1 MHARHCHHMIH
12 AAARQVISQ
21 RVGKIL
27 FIARQKRLQ
36 KASGV
41 RRKDLRAYPLEPLG
55 GIDWE
60 IPQRARP
67 CFYRQLALCRRAHP
81 DPARGVI
88 LVALQIVRAC
98 RAQLCRTRD
107 MVAGRKH
114 LVRRAVQHGAD
125 TPGLCLHANKN
136 GTSIARACR
145 IFQNLR
151 RNLCLL
157 PRAERLN
164 RTKQHCPIDPAP
176 CKRQRQPQKRRQKPL
191 QMKLLPEP
199 QRQHAERRSNC
210 RQKIRTGAKPRHA
223 RGAADRK
230 AGCEP
235 AQAPHFLR
243 SVSPSR

>member
-1 MHARHCHHMIH
+1 MHARNCHHMIH

-67 CFYRQLALCRRAHP
+67 CFYRQLTLRRRAHP
-81 DPARGVI
+81 DSARGVI
-88 LVALQIVRAC
+88 LVAFQIVRTR

-107 MVAGRKH
+107 MVTGRKR
-114 LVRRAVQHGAD
+114 LVRLVIKHRADIAR
-125 TPGLCLHANKN
+125 LCLHANKN

-151 RNLCLL
+151 RNLRL
-157 PRAERLN
+157 PTRAERLD
-164 RTKQHCPIDPAP
+164 RAKQHCPIDPAP

-191 QMKLLPEP
+191 QMQLLPEP

-210 RQKIRTGAKPRHA
+210 RQKIRAGAKPRHA